1 MSLLND
7 LQMETMIVLGAAVSL
22 PIEAKKYMRN
32 LVEQSIVQFFVAVKV
47 RETKQLYLKVCT
59 FDVDCYCYN

>member
-1 MSLLND
+1 MTL
-7 LQMETMIVLGAAVSL
+7 LGAAVSL

-47 RETKQLYLKVCT
+47 RETRQLYLKVLLLIARMVT
-59 FDVDCYCYN
+59 YDVVFL